1 MQTRRGGVC
10 KFAPIPQSPQSSIT
24 ESTDL
29 LAQKNRMA
37 YRRLADMPW
46 LGRALGG
53 RGEPFETPFA
63 GGVAGGMEGREAL
76 RRWSVFMGNFVLTE
90 ACVNAARQHGDL
102 YKRQT
107 CTSSTREQ
115 ENRILADH
123 TQQQGI

>member
-1 MQTRRGGVC
+1 MQTRRGADC
-10 KFAPIPQSPQSSIT
+10 KFAPIPQSPPSSIAQ
-24 ESTDL
+24 STDL
-29 LAQKNRMA
+29 LAQKNRKA

-76 RRWSVFMGNFVLTE
+76 RRWRVFMGNFVLTE
-90 ACVNAARQHGDL
+90 ACVNAARQRDDL

-123 TQQQGI
+123 IQQ